1 MLQRLPIV
9 QGGTISFLVPILAIL
24 ELPQWECPSDADLR
38 AMSSANR
45 TEVWQVR
52 MREISGAISVAAIV
66 QVVIGYFGKL
76 TCLTIRVNCAVN
88 AIVILHGAE

>member
-1 MLQRLPIV
+1 MLRRLPIV

-24 ELPQWECPSDADLR
+24 ALPQWECPADADLK

-52 MREISGAISVAAIV
+52 MREISGAISVAALF

-76 TCLTIRVNCAVN
+76 IDVNVGLGN
-88 AIVILHGAE
+88 H

>member
-1 MLQRLPIV
+1 M
-9 QGGTISFLVPILAIL
+9 VPILAIL
-24 ELPQWECPSDADLR
+24 ELPQWECPSDADLK

-76 TCLTIRVNCAVN
+76 TCLTVRKITIRVN
-88 AIVILHGAE
+88 AIANLHGAE